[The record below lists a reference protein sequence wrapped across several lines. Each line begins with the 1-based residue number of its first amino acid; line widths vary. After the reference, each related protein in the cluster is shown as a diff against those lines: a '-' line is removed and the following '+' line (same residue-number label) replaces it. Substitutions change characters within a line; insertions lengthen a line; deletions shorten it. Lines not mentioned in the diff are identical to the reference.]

1 MAGADHLDSWAA
13 HHHEELIGEAGFA
26 AEVMPIPPPVVGLCL
41 LKSVHFGEGND
52 FANFVLMAPLP
63 PVHKRLIVCCDGTWM
78 NSDNGY
84 EEPTLEHPQGML
96 QVPSNVTRISRCFRR
111 RCNDGT
117 LQVMFYESGVGT
129 GSNAIDTLT
138 GGAFGLGLSERVRE
152 AYSYLCANH
161 MDGDEIFLVGF
172 SRGAF
177 TARSVAGMVGNLG
190 LLTREGLEY
199 FYPIFKDMENWN
211 NDKYDDEFPGQPF
224 PNKPKGPNA
233 AEVYRKRL
241 EELGY
246 TRVYQEN
253 GELIKIK
260 AVCVWDTVGSL
271 GIPKVSCTYKWHD
284 TSLSDRIEHAFQALA
299 LDETRAPFSPAVWER
314 LPENRLTTDL
324 RQVWFPGNH
333 ANCGGGWPDQEAAD
347 ASLAWM
353 MDQMAS
359 VGVEFDLSCLERVA
373 QKTIGYYKNLPTT
386 KKKSLKW
393 AVDPIYSSNQPVR
406 PWALGAINKAGSF
419 IYKLSGF
426 EDRTPGLYKRT
437 DPKTDRDT
445 NIFLQDTNERIHSSA
460 RVRLACK
467 GLGLDDKSVWTC
479 PSLSNWQLKHT
490 NETFEDPIPHNPS
503 WWQGPPTHLESISSR
518 TEDGSGSIQDQQ
530 ALHPRIPSRGSWW
543 RSRWGHM
550 NDISF
555 NY

>member
-1 MAGADHLDSWAA
+1 MGSQ
-13 HHHEELIGEAGFA
+13 
-26 AEVMPIPPPVVGLCL
+26 
-41 LKSVHFGEGND
+41 
-52 FANFVLMAPLP
+52 P

-84 EEPTLEHPQGML
+84 VEPTLEHPQGTL
-96 QVPSNVTRISRCFRR
+96 QVPSNVTRISRCFKR
-111 RCNDGT
+111 RCDDGT
-117 LQVMFYESGVGT
+117 LQIISYESGVGT

-152 AYSYLCANH
+152 AYSYLASNH
-161 MDGDEIFLVGF
+161 IDGDEIFLVGF

-177 TARSVAGMVGNLG
+177 TARSVAGMIGNLG

-211 NDKYDDEFPGQPF
+211 NDNYDDEFPGQPF

-233 AEVYRKRL
+233 AAVYRKRL

-246 TRVYQEN
+246 TRVYQAN

-333 ANCGGGWPDQEAAD
+333 GNCGGGWPDQEASD
-347 ASLAWM
+347 SSLAWM

-373 QKTIGYYKNLPTT
+373 QKTIGYYKSLQTT
-386 KKKSLKW
+386 KKKGPKW

-406 PWALGAINKAGSF
+406 PWALGSINKAGSF

-467 GLGLDDKSVWTC
+467 GLGLDDKGVWSC
-479 PSLSNWQLKHT
+479 PSLSSWQLTHT
-490 NETFEDPIPHNPS
+490 DATFEDPIPHSPS
-503 WWQGPPTHLESISSR
+503 WWQGPPDESGVEKQQNGRWIW
-518 TEDGSGSIQDQQ
+518 EFAGPKGSAPTDPKQRIMVEEPLGPYERYLLQLSEGTPNVYLFAETQDIDWQGKKIP
-530 ALHPRIPSRGSWW
+530 AL
-543 RSRWGHM
+543 RSGKE
-550 NDISF
+550 
-555 NY
+555 

>member
-1 MAGADHLDSWAA
+1 MGSQ
-13 HHHEELIGEAGFA
+13 
-26 AEVMPIPPPVVGLCL
+26 
-41 LKSVHFGEGND
+41 
-52 FANFVLMAPLP
+52 P

-84 EEPTLEHPQGML
+84 VEPTLEHPQGTL
-96 QVPSNVTRISRCFRR
+96 QVPSNVTRISRCFKR

-117 LQVMFYESGVGT
+117 LQVMSYESGVGT

-138 GGAFGLGLSERVRE
+138 GGAFGLGLSERVRD
-152 AYSYLCANH
+152 AYSYLSSNH

-177 TARSVAGMVGNLG
+177 TARSVAGMIGNLG

-211 NDKYDDEFPGQPF
+211 NDNYDDEFPGQPF

-233 AEVYRKRL
+233 AAVYRKRL

-271 GIPKVSCTYKWHD
+271 GIPKVSTYKWHD

-333 ANCGGGWPDQEAAD
+333 GNCGGGWPDQEASD
-347 ASLAWM
+347 SSLAWM

-373 QKTIGYYKNLPTT
+373 QKTIGYYKSLQTT
-386 KKKSLKW
+386 KKKGPKW

-406 PWALGAINKAGSF
+406 PWALGSINKAGSF

-437 DPKTDRDT
+437 DPKTERDT

-467 GLGLDDKSVWTC
+467 GLGLDDKGIWSC
-479 PSLSNWQLKHT
+479 PSLSSWQLKHT
-490 NETFEDPIPHNPS
+490 DATFEDSIPHHPS
-503 WWQGPPTHLESISSR
+503 WWQGPLDESGVDKQQTGRWIWEFAGPKGSAPTDPKQRIMVEEPLGPYERYLLQLSEGTPNVYLFAETQDIDWQGKKIPALR
-518 TEDGSGSIQDQQ
+518 SGKE
-530 ALHPRIPSRGSWW
+530 
-543 RSRWGHM
+543 
-550 NDISF
+550 
-555 NY
+555 

>member
-1 MAGADHLDSWAA
+1 MGSQ
-13 HHHEELIGEAGFA
+13 
-26 AEVMPIPPPVVGLCL
+26 
-41 LKSVHFGEGND
+41 
-52 FANFVLMAPLP
+52 P

-84 EEPTLEHPQGML
+84 VEPTLEHPQGML
-96 QVPSNVTRISRCFRR
+96 QVPSNVTRISRCFKR

-117 LQVMFYESGVGT
+117 LQVMSYESGVGT
-129 GSNAIDTLT
+129 GSNAIDTIT
-138 GGAFGLGLSERVRE
+138 GGAFGLGLSERVRD
-152 AYSYLCANH
+152 AYSYLSSNH
-161 MDGDEIFLVGF
+161 IDGDEIFLVGF

-177 TARSVAGMVGNLG
+177 TARSVAGMIGNLG

-211 NDKYDDEFPGQPF
+211 NDNYDDEFPGQPF

-233 AEVYRKRL
+233 AAVYRKRL

-271 GIPKVSCTYKWHD
+271 GIPKVSWLDKIGIHPSNDEYKWHD

-333 ANCGGGWPDQEAAD
+333 GNCGGGWPDQEASD

-373 QKTIGYYKNLPTT
+373 QKTIGYYKSLQTT
-386 KKKSLKW
+386 KKKGPKW

-406 PWALGAINKAGSF
+406 PWALGSINKAGSF

-467 GLGLDDKSVWTC
+467 GLGLDDKGIWNC
-479 PSLSNWQLKHT
+479 PSLSSWQLKHT
-490 NETFEDPIPHNPS
+490 DAAFEDPIPHNPS
-503 WWQGPPTHLESISSR
+503 WWQGPPDESGVDKQQNGRWIW
-518 TEDGSGSIQDQQ
+518 EYAGSKGSAPTDPKQRIMVEEPLGPYERYLLQLSGGTPNVYLFAETQDIDWQGKK
-530 ALHPRIPSRGSWW
+530 IPGL
-543 RSRWGHM
+543 RSGK
-550 NDISF
+550 D
-555 NY
+555 